1 MTDATR
7 LSDQRL
13 EQLELLAGPGVY
25 VNVAGEELAELVR
38 GYVAAEPKPPPG
50 YEFRLWRCVKCKAT
64 LDDRDEIDET
74 TPREF
79 WETTPTCSNT
89 KACGGREMV
98 VEPKP
103 VRIEDTWSGCYGGYE
118 GHDGYGSEDG

>member
-1 MTDATR
+1 MR

-13 EQLELLAGPGVY
+13 EQLSLLAGPGVY

-64 LDDRDEIDET
+64 LDDRDEIDQDSAPEWFNQ
-74 TPREF
+74 TPR
-79 WETTPTCSNT
+79 C
-89 KACGGREMV
+89 CLRDMV
-98 VEPKP
+98 PQ
-103 VRIEDTWSGCYGGYE
+103 
-118 GHDGYGSEDG
+118 